1 MLIEQSDLCFA
12 KAAECLVR
20 LKDYEEARYLFESLA
35 TSAVKSNLR
44 RFNAKNYLL
53 KAFLCVLAENI
64 DISVEEYKVKTE
76 QQQQQK
82 MTNSKK
88 VLKPVNEEEEE
99 EEDVKEE
106 VEKVED
112 YRTNSQRKY
121 DFLFD
126 LCDID
131 YVKIDFMWKASIERK
146 FIQNILIA
154 REKCDKHEYIDHVYH
169 FNNIRPIEHIFL
181 MMLKVAMDEIPHEL
195 EVKKY
200 MEEER
205 RKAAERQKYLDLLAS
220 SGSLDKVL
228 QQEQQARM
236 STSNSSEGRTSVDS
250 SFQQQAQQDSPQ
262 RTSIHSDGGRPSISN
277 SDGGRASIS
286 NSDGGRPS
294 IGLK

>member
-1 MLIEQSDLCFA
+1 MLIEQSDLCFL
-12 KAAECLVR
+12 KTAECLVR

-64 DISVEEYKVKTE
+64 DISVEEYKVKAE
-76 QQQQQK
+76 QRQK
-82 MTNSKK
+82 MLSSKK
-88 VLKPVNEEEEE
+88 FLKPVDEEEEE
-99 EEDVKEE
+99 EGDVKKEVEE
-106 VEKVED
+106 VEDFK
-112 YRTNSQRKY
+112 TNSQRKY

-146 FIQNILIA
+146 FIQNILTA
-154 REKCDKHEYIDHVYH
+154 RDNCDRHEYIDHVYH
-169 FNNIRPIEHIFL
+169 YNNIRPIEHIFL

-228 QQEQQARM
+228 QQEQQQANM
-236 STSNSSEGRTSVDS
+236 SMSNSSEGRTSVDT
-250 SFQQQAQQDSPQ
+250 SFQPQAGKVQQDSPQ

-277 SDGGRASIS
+277 SDGGR
-286 NSDGGRPS
+286 PS
-294 IGLK
+294 VGFK